1 MTDPSGPQSPSRK
14 SIVRSVLSDFAD
26 AGRMIDDALQN
37 WWRELGE
44 LGSDPARTRLCL
56 VAALTVPLATT
67 MALWLEVESVWWAAI
82 SGYMTIMASGA
93 ASIRK
98 GLLRMAG
105 TIGGAAVGFVMAR
118 WLPYDHFALNLFL
131 AGATML
137 GVIAMQVSPHGLAWL
152 FATITSILVLLEG
165 MNNPLQVPFI
175 AFYRIFE
182 VGIGVT
188 ASAIVANLFMH
199 WHADPAPQLPGWR
212 HLLGPQ
218 WPSLLHGIRA
228 AIAVLI
234 MMQVWI
240 LMDLPQV
247 TEMAISIAVVMSAP
261 VIGSGSLGTRHA
273 VAERSLHR
281 VLGCLLGG
289 LAALGVL
296 ALNVTSFPWWLAI
309 LGSGVWIGMH
319 IQNGRHGVG
328 YLGTQAAFV
337 FIVTLIQ
344 GPKPP
349 DSIMPAIDRFAGI
362 AGGMTILLIIS
373 LVLWP
378 NEVERKAERT
388 S

>member
-1 MTDPSGPQSPSRK
+1 MKAPPAK
-14 SIVRSVLSDFAD
+14 ESIVRSVICDLAE
-26 AGRMIDDALQN
+26 AGRMVDDALQG
-37 WWRELGE
+37 WWKELGE

-98 GLLRMAG
+98 GLLRMVG
-105 TIGGAAVGFVMAR
+105 TIGGAAVGFFVAR
-118 WLPYDHFALNLFL
+118 WLPYDHFGLNLFL
-131 AGATML
+131 AGSTML
-137 GVIAMQVSPHGLAWL
+137 GVVAMQVSPHGLAWL
-152 FATITSILVLLEG
+152 FGTITSILVVLEG
-165 MNNPLQVPFI
+165 LNNPLQVPVI

-188 ASAIVANLFMH
+188 ASAIVANLLMH
-199 WHADPAPQLPGWR
+199 WHADPPAPVPGWR

-218 WPSLLHGIRA
+218 WPVMLHGIRA
-228 AIAVLI
+228 AIAVII

-240 LMDLPQV
+240 LLDLPQV
-247 TEMAISIAVVMSAP
+247 VEMAISIAVVMSAP
-261 VIGSGSLGTRHA
+261 VIGDGSLGTRRA

-281 VLGCLLGG
+281 ILGCLLGG
-289 LAALGVL
+289 IGALGVL
-296 ALNVTSFPWWLAI
+296 ALGVTSFPWWLAM
-309 LGSGVWIGMH
+309 LGGSVWIGMH
-319 IQNGRHGVG
+319 IQNGKHGVG

-344 GPKPP
+344 GPAPP

-362 AGGMTILLIIS
+362 AGGMAILLIIS

-378 NEVERKAERT
+378 NETERKVERV

>member
-1 MTDPSGPQSPSRK
+1 MK
-14 SIVRSVLSDFAD
+14 ESILRSVIGDFAE
-26 AGRMIDDALQN
+26 AGRMVDRALQG
-37 WWRELGE
+37 WWKELGE
-44 LGSDPARTRLCL
+44 LGTDPARTRLCL

-98 GLLRMAG
+98 GLLRLAG
-105 TIGGAAVGFVMAR
+105 TIGGAAVGFIVAR
-118 WLPYDHFALNLFL
+118 WLPYDHFALSLFL
-131 AGATML
+131 GAATML
-137 GVIAMQVSPHGLAWL
+137 GVVAMQVSPHGLAWL
-152 FATITSILVLLEG
+152 FGTITSILVLLEG
-165 MNNPLQVPFI
+165 LNDPLKVPYI
-175 AFYRIFE
+175 AFYRVFE

-188 ASAIVANLFMH
+188 ASAIVSNLLMH
-199 WHADPAPQLPGWR
+199 WHADPPPQSPGWR

-218 WPSLLHGIRA
+218 WPAMLHGMRA
-228 AIAVLI
+228 AIAVVI

-240 LMDLPQV
+240 WMDLPQV

-261 VIGSGSLGTRHA
+261 VIGDGSLGTRHA

-281 VLGCLLGG
+281 ILGCFLGG
-289 LAALGVL
+289 IAALLCL
-296 ALNVTSFPWWLAI
+296 ALQVESFVWWLALI
-309 LGSGVWIGMH
+309 AGSVWVGMH

-344 GPKPP
+344 GPAPP
-349 DSIMPAIDRFAGI
+349 LSIMPGIDRFVGI
-362 AGGMTILLIIS
+362 SGGMAILLIIS
-373 LVLWP
+373 LMMWP
-378 NEVERKAERT
+378 NEAERKVEQT